1 MKGGL
6 WTGTTASRTHSAP
19 FSSRPTTV
27 STAACNQS
35 LGCVLLKTPM
45 LALCSPGPVFTGRP
59 ILGDDGQLDA
69 ESQKRVDESGWD
81 GLGGN
86 GAYEET
92 RPRRIAREGWRKASK
107 L

>member
-1 MKGGL
+1 MDRYDGL
-6 WTGTTASRTHSAP
+6 TDPQRAVLEPPYHGE
-19 FSSRPTTV
+19 

-35 LGCVLLKTPM
+35 LGRVLLKTPM

>member
-1 MKGGL
+1 M
-6 WTGTTASRTHSAP
+6 
-19 FSSRPTTV
+19 
-27 STAACNQS
+27 
-35 LGCVLLKTPM
+35 LKTPM
-45 LALCSPGPVFTGRP
+45 LALRSPGPVFTGRP

-69 ESQKRVDESGWD
+69 ESQKRVDESGWG

>member
-1 MKGGL
+1 MS
-6 WTGTTASRTHSAP
+6 TTA
-19 FSSRPTTV
+19 
-27 STAACNQS
+27 CKQS
-35 LGCVLLKTPM
+35 LGCVFTPR
-45 LALCSPGPVFTGRP
+45 ALRFPGPVFTGRP

-86 GAYEET
+86 GAYEDT
-92 RPRRIAREGWRKASK
+92 RPRRVAREGWRKASK